1 LQDKVTIKVKKLHK
15 DSQLPAMATNEAACF
30 DIYAYEPAVVVAGKV
45 TPVKCGIAVEIPDG
59 YFIDVRPRSG
69 LSKIV
74 GISNAPG
81 TIDSDYRG
89 ELIILLQMNDTLHS
103 AFKRIVKGDR
113 IAQIRVEKIINTNFI
128 EVPELSDTKRGIG
141 GFGSTGE

>member
-1 LQDKVTIKVKKLHK
+1 MQDKVTIKVKKLHK
-15 DSQLPAMATNEAACF
+15 DSQLPTMSTGGAACF
-30 DIYAYEPAVVVAGKV
+30 DIYAYEPAAIVAGKV

-69 LSKIV
+69 LSKTI
-74 GISNAPG
+74 GIANAPG

-89 ELIILLQMNDTLHS
+89 ELIVLLQMNETLHS
-103 AFKRIVKGDR
+103 TFKRIVKGDR
-113 IAQIRVEKIINTNFI
+113 IAQIRVERIMDTNFM
-128 EVPELSDTKRGIG
+128 EVTELSNTKRGTG